1 MSDIFDALII
11 IILFASAYSLIIS
24 ILNLF
29 SFQRP
34 KPLSPKNNPKVSIL
48 IPCRNE
54 ENNINECVESLVMQ
68 DYKNL
73 EILLIDDN
81 STDNTLGKLK
91 ALSDKYSQVSAFKG
105 TSLPENWAG
114 KNWACHQLSQKAEG
128 EYFLFID
135 ADTNL
140 AEYSVSSAIK
150 HVDDKNLEFI
160 TLVPKRKIFNI
171 SDYFIWIMVSW
182 FIFSWIP
189 FYLAKKL
196 PFSLFAA
203 GFGQFLLFNKEA
215 YIKIGGHKKISN
227 LVLDDFELARSIK
240 SQGFNSDMLD
250 GTNII
255 ETKGYTS
262 SVAAVDGHAKSIFAT
277 FRYNILVFLFA
288 FFGLILLFYVPW
300 LNLISYFFQIE
311 LSAHHILISF
321 LSIIFIFSSTLIS
334 SKAFSLSI
342 FSAFLYPIAMLVLL
356 FSGYRSFLSS
366 FDGDIKWKGRSTP
379 SIGMKKLYTLIFFP
393 FLLISWF
400 YRKIRS

>member
-1 MSDIFDALII
+1 MSDIFDKLII
-11 IILFASAYSLIIS
+11 VILFVSAYSLLIS

-34 KPLSPKNNPKVSIL
+34 KPLSPKNNSKVSIL

-54 ENNINECVESLVMQ
+54 ETNITECVESLIVQ
-68 DYKNL
+68 DYENL

-81 STDNTLGKLK
+81 STDNTWNQLK
-91 ALSDKYSQVSAFKG
+91 NLAAKFPQVSAFKG
-105 TSLPENWAG
+105 TPLPDNWAG
-114 KNWACHQLSQKAEG
+114 KNWACHQLGQKAKG
-128 EYFLFID
+128 DFFLFID

-140 AEYSVSSAIK
+140 AKYSVSSALK
-150 HVDDKNLEFI
+150 HIEDNNLEFI

-171 SDYFIWIMVSW
+171 TDYFIWIMVSW

-203 GFGQFLLFNKEA
+203 GFGQFLFFNKEA
-215 YIKIGGHKKISN
+215 YLKIGGHKKISN
-227 LVLDDFELARSIK
+227 LVLDDFELARTIK

-250 GTNII
+250 GTHLI

-262 SVAAVDGHAKSIFAT
+262 SIDAVDGHAKSIFAT

-300 LNLISYFFQIE
+300 LNLISYFFNIE

-321 LSIIFIFSSTLIS
+321 LSIIFIFLSSLIS

-342 FSAFLYPIAMLVLL
+342 FSSFLYPIAMLVLL

-379 SIGMKKLYTLIFFP
+379 STGVKKLYTLIFFP
-393 FLLISWF
+393 FLVLNWF
-400 YRKIRS
+400 YRKLRS

>member
-1 MSDIFDALII
+1 LSNVFDTLII
-11 IILFASAYSLIIS
+11 IILFVSAYSFLIS

-29 SFQRP
+29 SFHRP
-34 KPLSPKNNPKVSIL
+34 KPLMPKNNPKVSIL

-54 ENNINECVESLVMQ
+54 ENNILECVESLVVQ
-68 DYKNL
+68 DYENI

-81 STDNTLGKLK
+81 SNDNTLTQIK
-91 ALSDKYSQVSAFKG
+91 ALSNKYNKVKSFKG
-105 TSLPENWAG
+105 SSLPENWAG
-114 KNWACHQLSQKAEG
+114 KNWACHQLTEKASG
-128 EYFLFID
+128 DYYLFID

-140 AEYSVSSAIK
+140 AKYSVSSAIK
-150 HVDDKNLEFI
+150 HLSDNNLEFI

-215 YIKIGGHKKISN
+215 YIKIGGHKKISS

-240 SQGFNSDMLD
+240 AQGFNSDMLD

-255 ETKGYTS
+255 ETKGYDS
-262 SVAAVDGHAKSIFAT
+262 SIAAVDGHAKSIFAT
-277 FRYNILVFLFA
+277 FRYNILLFIFA

-321 LSIIFIFSSTLIS
+321 LSILFIFLSTLIS
-334 SKAFSLSI
+334 SKAFSLSL
-342 FSAFLYPIAMLVLL
+342 FSSFLYPVAMLVLL

-379 SIGMKKLYTLIFFP
+379 SIGIKKLYTLIFFP
-393 FLLISWF
+393 FLLINWF
-400 YRKIRS
+400 YRKIRP